1 MRSKLF
7 LLVSILVL
15 GSLLAACG
23 PVASP
28 ATETRSLSVSG
39 TGTVYL
45 TPDVAYIYVGVETHD
60 ADISLALANNNVQ
73 AQAVVDALK
82 SLGVAAE
89 DIQTS
94 NFSIWSMEDYDEM
107 GQPYMKYVVSNNVYI
122 TVRDLSTL
130 GSLLST
136 VVASGANTINSIS
149 FDVSDKTAAQSEAR
163 QKAMDNATAL
173 AEELASIGGVR
184 LGDIQSLSYSEYYP
198 SYYATGMGG
207 GGASAPNASVPI
219 QVGQFEVSVTVNVTY
234 GIK

>member
-7 LLVSILVL
+7 LLVSVLVL
-15 GSLLAACG
+15 GSLLAACS
-23 PVASP
+23 PAASS

-45 TPDVAYIYVGVETHD
+45 TPDIAYIYVGVETHN
-60 ADISLALANNNVQ
+60 ADVSQALADNNVQ

-82 SLGVAAE
+82 ALGVAAE

-94 NFSIWSMEDYDEM
+94 NFSIYSMQDYNDV
-107 GQPYMKYVVSNNVYI
+107 GQAYTKYVVTNNVYI
-122 TVRDLSTL
+122 TVRDLSNL
-130 GSLLST
+130 GTLLST

-149 FDVSDKTAAQSEAR
+149 FDVSDKTAAQSAAR
-163 QKAMDNATAL
+163 QKAMENATAL
-173 AEELASIGGVR
+173 ANELASIGGVR
-184 LGDIQSLSYSEYYP
+184 LGEIQTLSYSEYYP
-198 SYYATGMGG
+198 TYYASGMGG

>member
-23 PVASP
+23 PAAST
-28 ATETRSLSVSG
+28 AANTRSLSVSG

-45 TPDVAYIYVGVETHD
+45 TPDIAYIYVGVETHD
-60 ADISLALANNNVQ
+60 SDISKALADNNIQ

-82 SLGVAAE
+82 NLGVAPE

-94 NFSIWSMEDYDEM
+94 NFSIYSMQDYNDV
-107 GQPYMKYVVSNNVYI
+107 GQEYTKYVVNNNVYI
-122 TVRDLSTL
+122 TVRDLSKL

-163 QKAMDNATAL
+163 QKAMDNANAL
-173 AEELASIGGVR
+173 ASELASIGGVH
-184 LGDIQSLSYSEYYP
+184 LGEIQTLSYSEYYP
-198 SYYATGMGG
+198 TYYASGMGG

-219 QVGQFEVSVTVNVTY
+219 QVGQFEVSVTVSVTY

>member
-15 GSLLAACG
+15 GSLLAACS

-28 ATETRSLSVSG
+28 AAETRSLSVSG

-45 TPDVAYIYVGVETHD
+45 TPDIAYIYVGVETHD
-60 ADISLALANNNVQ
+60 ADVSKALADNNVQ

-82 SLGVAAE
+82 NLGVAPE

-107 GQPYMKYVVSNNVYI
+107 GQPYTKYVVTNNVYI
-122 TVRDLSTL
+122 TVRDLSNL
-130 GSLLST
+130 GTLLST

-149 FDVSDKTAAQSEAR
+149 FDVSDKAAAQSEAR
-163 QKAMDNATAL
+163 QKAMDNAVAL

-184 LGDIQSLSYSEYYP
+184 LGDIQTLSYSEYYP
-198 SYYATGMGG
+198 SYYASGMGG
-207 GGASAPNASVPI
+207 GSASAPNASVPI
-219 QVGQFEVSVTVNVTY
+219 QVGQLEISVTVNVTY